1 MTETITRRIEQF
13 APGFR
18 DVILATHSI
27 TAHEF
32 SEYNPNYVG
41 GDFCAGALSARQLL
55 KRPVISPDP
64 WRTPAQG
71 VYLCSSSTPPGPS
84 VHGLCG
90 WYAAQSALKREFGL
104 PSPALGQ
111 QEKASRP

>member
-1 MTETITRRIEQF
+1 MDF
-13 APGFR
+13 
-18 DVILATHSI
+18 ILVTHSI
-27 TAHEF
+27 TAQQYSHC
-32 SEYNPNYVG
+32 NPNYAG
-41 GDFCAGALSARQLL
+41 GDFCAGAISARQLL

-64 WRTPAQG
+64 WRTPAKG

-90 WYAAQSALKREFGL
+90 WYAAQSALKRAFGL

-111 QEKASRP
+111 QDKASRT